1 MPQLW
6 LVIAQH
12 VLEAP
17 VGGPEVM
24 RGQLAHLLE
33 VAALPNVEV
42 QAIPHD
48 VVPYA
53 ALHGAFTIMSF
64 PIPGDAGLVYVETRV
79 RGLFF
84 EQPHELQQYAQV
96 MNHLRVLARPPKE
109 SSRLIEKIRKEIE

>member
-1 MPQLW
+1 
-6 LVIAQH
+6 VVSQH

-33 VAALPNVEV
+33 LAALPNVEMQV
-42 QAIPHD
+42 IPRE
-48 VVPYA
+48 VVPYS

-64 PIPGDAGLVYVETRV
+64 PIPGDAGLLYVETRV

-84 EQPHELQQYAQV
+84 EQPHELQEYAQV
-96 MNHLRVLARPPKE
+96 MNHLRVLARPPEE
-109 SSRLIEKIRKEIE
+109 SSRLIDWIRKEIA